1 MTAIRGARERAR
13 SEITA
18 AIKDEARTQLAAEGA
33 TKLSLRAVARALGMA
48 SSALYRYFPSRDDL
62 LTALILDAYHAI
74 GAAAEAADPGAGGSG
89 PSGSGPSG
97 SAEPGGPVVV
107 GGPDA
112 AVCVERWA
120 AVCGGVRAWA
130 LAHPHEYALIYG
142 TPVPGYRAPQAT
154 AAPAGRVARAL
165 IAVVCDAH
173 AAGALREPPGPLPDT
188 LADEARALMTEL
200 DIDLPAPVV
209 AALVATW
216 AQLFGLISFELF
228 GQFNRVVEDRDAFFA
243 HTVRRLAGGV
253 GLSAD
258 PAGSA

>member
-1 MTAIRGARERAR
+1 
-13 SEITA
+13 
-18 AIKDEARTQLAAEGA
+18 
-33 TKLSLRAVARALGMA
+33 
-48 SSALYRYFPSRDDL
+48 
-62 LTALILDAYHAI
+62 
-74 GAAAEAADPGAGGSG
+74 
-89 PSGSGPSG
+89 
-97 SAEPGGPVVV
+97 GPVAV

-112 AVCVERWA
+112 AVCVERWV

-142 TPVPGYRAPQAT
+142 TPVPGYHAPRTT

-165 IAVVCDAH
+165 TAVVCDAH
-173 AAGALREPPGPLPDT
+173 AAGALREPPGPLPDA
-188 LADEARALMTEL
+188 LADEARTLMTEL

-258 PAGSA
+258 PVGSA